1 MREATKPLRSKIII
15 ERSLWRS
22 ARARR
27 RLGCAMRPASPDYG
41 ADQGKPTE
49 AHDLLAL
56 VYGSFTEGIDTPV
69 RRDTKALLDRLA

>member
-1 MREATKPLRSKIII
+1 VREATKPLRSKIII
-15 ERSLWRS
+15 ERLWRS

-27 RLGCAMRPASPDYG
+27 RLGCALRPADYG
-41 ADQGKPTE
+41 ADQGKSTE